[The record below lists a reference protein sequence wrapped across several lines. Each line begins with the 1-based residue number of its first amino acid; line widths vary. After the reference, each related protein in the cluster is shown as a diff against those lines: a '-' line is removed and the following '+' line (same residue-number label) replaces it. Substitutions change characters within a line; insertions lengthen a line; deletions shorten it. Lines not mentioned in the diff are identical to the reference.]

1 MSIEMLDFEVL
12 TVVLLKTQVFWDILV
27 RCLVNSS

>member
-27 RCLVNSS
+27 HCLVNNS